1 MESSNFSDEQPR
13 FEAIEPIDSNGA
25 TCDTFRVKLYG
36 KLHFLKRLKPAFVN
50 DIRYQEAFRK
60 EFETGYR
67 LEHPNIVRYV
77 SLSDEGILMEY
88 VDGETLKQRIDSHP
102 EYFNKKNTE
111 KLLRQLLDAVAYLH
125 AHQVLHLDLKPD
137 NIMLTLIGND
147 VKLVDLGF
155 CYTDTFVDTQG
166 RTDHFAA
173 PEQLTSDNVDERTDI
188 YALGRIIEQL
198 PEHNIYNKV
207 IARCVAKAPK
217 ARFQVV
223 DDLHNAIFTKK
234 KNWFIYILA
243 ILFFLLL
250 FVCLFWVNNH
260 RTSAEADEIPS
271 VDQKE
276 KTETLQVIYQVQP
289 VKQQKI
295 KDAPSSIQSI
305 PHATLQPIQ
314 NEFSEDD
321 KEFLNQPHLRVISSE
336 EFERYKQQLKD
347 YFSEANAFLS
357 DSTNFQKYPSHIAYL
372 GHFQEIIHRTLER
385 INADEWF
392 GPLYKSP
399 LNPVSSY
406 TRKYYDDLDHR
417 AFFNSNKLP

>member
-77 SLSDEGILMEY
+77 SFSDEGILMEY

-102 EYFNKKNTE
+102 EYFNKKNIE

-137 NIMLTLIGND
+137 NIMLTRIGND

-173 PEQLTSDNVDERTDI
+173 PEQLNSDNVDERTDI

-207 IARCVAKAPK
+207 IARCTASDKHD
-217 ARFQVV
+217 RFQSI
-223 DDLHNAIFTKK
+223 DELSRALKK
-234 KNWFIYILA
+234 RSSFIRYFL
-243 ILFFLLL
+243 FLLL
-250 FVCLFWVNNH
+250 LAASILLVDMLFSQKPDKDKKALMSAPIVQVGTVPKKKVAQPS
-260 RTSAEADEIPS
+260 TSVIVKEKIAKPTPSDPTELMRKEMSQLMDKAYQSTIATFCDSIFPSPS
-271 VDQKE
+271 VGKLWSKVSTDYHSQTVQIADQ
-276 KTETLQVIYQVQP
+276 LV
-289 VKQQKI
+289 
-295 KDAPSSIQSI
+295 
-305 PHATLQPIQ
+305 
-314 NEFSEDD
+314 
-321 KEFLNQPHLRVISSE
+321 
-336 EFERYKQQLKD
+336 
-347 YFSEANAFLS
+347 
-357 DSTNFQKYPSHIAYL
+357 QKYPQVPESSIR
-372 GHFQEIIHRTLER
+372 QEIESQFQNLVAYVFNKMRE
-385 INADEWF
+385 N
-392 GPLYKSP
+392 GSQ
-399 LNPVSSY
+399 SS
-406 TRKYYDDLDHR
+406 T
-417 AFFNSNKLP
+417 SE

>member
-207 IARCVAKAPK
+207 IARCTASDKHD
-217 ARFQVV
+217 RFQSI
-223 DDLHNAIFTKK
+223 DELSRALKK
-234 KNWFIYILA
+234 RSSFIRYFL
-243 ILFFLLL
+243 FLLL
-250 FVCLFWVNNH
+250 LAASILLVDMLFSQKPDKDKKALMSAPIVQVGTVPKKKVAQPS
-260 RTSAEADEIPS
+260 TSVIVKEKIAKPTPSDPTELMKKEMSQLMDKAYQSTIATFCDSIFPSPS
-271 VDQKE
+271 VGKLWSKVSTDFHSQTVQIADQ
-276 KTETLQVIYQVQP
+276 LV
-289 VKQQKI
+289 
-295 KDAPSSIQSI
+295 
-305 PHATLQPIQ
+305 
-314 NEFSEDD
+314 
-321 KEFLNQPHLRVISSE
+321 
-336 EFERYKQQLKD
+336 
-347 YFSEANAFLS
+347 
-357 DSTNFQKYPSHIAYL
+357 QKYPQVPESSIR
-372 GHFQEIIHRTLER
+372 QEIESQFQNLVAYVFNKMRE
-385 INADEWF
+385 N
-392 GPLYKSP
+392 GSQ
-399 LNPVSSY
+399 SS
-406 TRKYYDDLDHR
+406 T
-417 AFFNSNKLP
+417 SE